1 MATEG
6 NSDGIFE
13 RWSAQTP
20 SPTGRTMDPDFL
32 KPQSDAFLQNCTAP
46 DIDLSYF
53 HIFSPVSEVSRYHLW
68 ACANVEFCGSRYVHG
83 GAPRFLVSEVGSKN
97 CSLFSQILLPAGQS
111 RPGTLANQNRL
122 DFWMFLPNMYRFIG
136 VHPSP
141 YIDRL
146 ESSSSS
152 SFQTAQPEGSTCKQ
166 DQKRTQESC
175 SNEDFPDSGSS
186 LFNCCSKTFQTI
198 GNLNAGGLG
207 SDSSNALLFFPL
219 TYPFKKPI
227 FMDFPGFSHVFPAYC
242 PLWSHWNAH
251 W

>member
-1 MATEG
+1 MCTCWILWESVCPWCPKILG
-6 NSDGIFE
+6 F
-13 RWSAQTP
+13 
-20 SPTGRTMDPDFL
+20 GR
-32 KPQSDAFLQNCTAP
+32 
-46 DIDLSYF
+46 
-53 HIFSPVSEVSRYHLW
+53 
-68 ACANVEFCGSRYVHG
+68 
-83 GAPRFLVSEVGSKN
+83 SKN
-97 CSLFSQILLPAGQS
+97 CSLFSQILLPGQS
-111 RPGTLANQNRL
+111 RPGTLVNQNRL

-152 SFQTAQPEGSTCKQ
+152 SFQTAQTEGSTCKQ

-175 SNEDFPDSGSS
+175 SREDLPDSGSS
-186 LFNCCSKTFQTI
+186 VLNCCSKTFQKN

-219 TYPFKKPI
+219 TYPFKKLI
-227 FMDFPGFSHVFPAYC
+227 FMDFPGFSHIFPAYC